1 MATYKILIADDHKV
15 IRQGVR
21 SLFENAGYEVVAEA
35 DSGERA
41 YMLWQNNAVD
51 LIVLDLNM
59 PGFGGLEVVRKMLA
73 RDPLV
78 RILIYSMFED
88 TVHVSR
94 AFQSGVQGYVA
105 KTDDPAVMIEATKH
119 ILKGKRFISPQI
131 ANQVTNQHLFK
142 QPSLSS
148 LLTSREFEVFR
159 RLALG
164 NPLTQIASELN
175 ISNKSVANLQTR
187 VRQKL
192 NLSSQQDL
200 FNFARA
206 EGILA
211 D

>member
-1 MATYKILIADDHKV
+1 MAAYKVLIADDHKV

-21 SLFENAGYEVVAEA
+21 SLFESAGYEVVAEA
-35 DSGERA
+35 DSGESA
-41 YMLWQNNAVD
+41 YMLWQKNVTD

-59 PGFGGLEVVRKMLA
+59 PGSGGLEVARKMIA
-73 RDPLV
+73 RNQQV

-88 TVHVSR
+88 PVHVSR
-94 AFQSGVQGYVA
+94 AFQAGVQGYVA
-105 KTDDPAVMIEATKH
+105 KTDDPALILEASKQ
-119 ILKGKRFISPQI
+119 ILKGKRFISPLI
-131 ANQVTNQHLFK
+131 ANQVTQQYLFK
-142 QPSLSS
+142 QPSLST

-164 NPLTQIASELN
+164 NPLAQIASELN

-187 VRQKL
+187 IRQKL
-192 NLSSQQDL
+192 NITSQQEL